1 MEEKKRKV
9 RRINPKSV
17 RMSILEPLNLSENRI
32 RFLCTHDG
40 KIYRLNMGNNMYRE
54 FTSETLPA
62 RLKEQIGLI
71 NAFDWDKL
79 HSENSPSDPLR
90 SYQSNTELYD
100 TIVITGEYY
109 YPEVCADIGW
119 RVRDRYALIVP
130 LDYFIELKGGVLA
143 ES

>member
-1 MEEKKRKV
+1 
-9 RRINPKSV
+9 
-17 RMSILEPLNLSENRI
+17 
-32 RFLCTHDG
+32 
-40 KIYRLNMGNNMYRE
+40 MYRE

-79 HSENSPSDPLR
+79 HSDNSPSDPLR
-90 SYQSNTELYD
+90 SYQSNIELYD
-100 TIVITGEYY
+100 NIVITGEYY
-109 YPEVCADIGW
+109 YPEVSADIGW
-119 RVRDRYALIVP
+119 RVRDRYALVVP